1 MPDLSWS
8 HILLVIIV
16 ALVVVGPK
24 DLPRLMRTLGRWT
37 AQARKMADQFRS
49 SFDEMARQAELDEL
63 KNELEAL
70 RSRRPFADV
79 ERELNQSI
87 IPPDMASTPLAS
99 PPKPVVSIAETPSV
113 EAPPADDKAQKAS

>member
-24 DLPRLMRTLGRWT
+24 DLPRLMRTLGQWT
-37 AQARKMADQFRS
+37 SRARKMADQFRS
-49 SFDEMARQAELDEL
+49 SFDEMARQAELDQL

-70 RSRRPFADV
+70 RSRRPFSDV
-79 ERELNQSI
+79 ERELNEPI
-87 IPPDMASTPLAS
+87 IPPDMASSPLAPS
-99 PPKPVVSIAETPSV
+99 PKPVVTVTETPA
-113 EAPPADDKAQKAS
+113 EDDKEQKAS

>member
-24 DLPRLMRTLGRWT
+24 DLPRLMRTLGQWT
-37 AQARKMADQFRS
+37 AKARKMADQFRS

-63 KNELEAL
+63 KSELEAL

-79 ERELNQSI
+79 ERELNQAI
-87 IPPDMASTPLAS
+87 LPPDMTSAPIAPS
-99 PPKPVVSIAETPSV
+99 PESIVPETPASN
-113 EAPPADDKAQKAS
+113 DKAKQAS